1 MVYTVHGHSSSPRRL
16 RQVATE
22 VGSWGHLKVGRQFAA
37 RSPEWNPARRSGS
50 RHSWYQASLENTHVL
65 PDLYNDLVNT
75 TVHCLVYLKSLLQ
88 LGSETC
94 KRNSTGQS
102 TGKLT
107 CAECNQRCRNC
118 KNRLLHSSKRTCVRA
133 WERSIVCTD
142 HMLLC

>member
-1 MVYTVHGHSSSPRRL
+1 MCLCDGVYCPRSQFKSQTVETGRY
-16 RQVATE
+16 
-22 VGSWGHLKVGRQFAA
+22 GSRFM
-37 RSPEWNPARRSGS
+37 RSPESWKTVRCTITRMDPCTEIWQSTLLISGFT
-50 RHSWYQASLENTHVL
+50 WDTHVL

-75 TVHCLVYLKSLLQ
+75 AVHCLVYLKSLLQ

-133 WERSIVCTD
+133 
-142 HMLLC
+142 